1 MNTLEQIADLEKQY
15 LLQTY
20 NRYPIAFSRG
30 KGVFLFDLEGKRYL
44 DFVSGLGV
52 NALGHAHPRIVKA
65 IREQAAMLV
74 HISNLYYHE
83 YQGPLAEKLCKLSG
97 LNRAFFSN
105 SGTEAIE
112 GSIKLARLAGHRAGG
127 AAKSRLVA
135 LDGSYHGRTFGALS
149 LTGQDKHR
157 KGFEPLLE
165 EVTFVKQ
172 NDLASLRAA
181 ISDETC
187 AIVLE
192 PVFGEG
198 GIYECSVEFLQ
209 ECRALAD
216 RHRAALIF
224 DEIQCGLGRTGT
236 MFAFQSFGVTPDI
249 VAIAKPIAAGLPLGA
264 FIAKEEFASAI
275 SPGQHGTTFGGG
287 PLACRVA
294 LEFLAIV
301 EEEKLLENVNKVG
314 AYLHQELNALADRH
328 HAALIFDEI
337 QCGLGRT
344 GTMFA
349 FQSFGVTPDIVAI
362 AKPIAAGL
370 PLGAFLAKEEFA
382 SAISPGQHGTTF
394 GGGPLACRVAL
405 EFLAIVEEEKL
416 LENVNKVGAY
426 LQQELKALAEKSAA
440 AREVRGRGF
449 IQGIELEIPARPIVD
464 AGLAE
469 GVLFNSTQDTVV
481 RFLPPFLLEEKHVDK
496 GIRVLKKLLG
506 KKRKKAA

>member
-1 MNTLEQIADLEKQY
+1 METVTNSSPTTLEQIAERERHF

-20 NRYPIAFSRG
+20 SRYPVVLSRG
-30 KGVFLFDLEGKRYL
+30 KGVFLYDSDGRKYL
-44 DFVSGLGV
+44 DFVSGIGV
-52 NALGHAHPRIVKA
+52 NALGHAHPRIVKT
-65 IREQAAMLV
+65 IRDQAAKLIHV
-74 HISNLYYHE
+74 SNLYYHE
-83 YQGPLAEKLCKLSG
+83 YQGTLAQKLCELSG

-127 AAKSRLVA
+127 EAKCRLVA
-135 LDGSYHGRTFGALS
+135 LEGSYHGRTFGALS

-165 EVTFVKQ
+165 DVSFVKQ
-172 NDLASLRAA
+172 NDVEALRAA
-181 ISDETC
+181 VSDNTC

-192 PVFGEG
+192 PIFGEG
-198 GIYECSVEFLQ
+198 GIYECSAEFLG

-216 RHRAALIF
+216 RHKAALIF

-236 MFAFQSFGVTPDI
+236 IFAFQTFGVTPDI

-301 EEEKLLENVNKVG
+301 EQEKV
-314 AYLHQELNALADRH
+314 
-328 HAALIFDEI
+328 
-337 QCGLGRT
+337 
-344 GTMFA
+344 
-349 FQSFGVTPDIVAI
+349 
-362 AKPIAAGL
+362 
-370 PLGAFLAKEEFA
+370 
-382 SAISPGQHGTTF
+382 
-394 GGGPLACRVAL
+394 
-405 EFLAIVEEEKL
+405 

-426 LQQELKALAEKSAA
+426 LQAQLQGLVEKRAA
-440 AREVRGRGF
+440 AVGVRGRGF
-449 IQGIELEIPARPIVD
+449 IQGIQLEIPARPIVD

-469 GVLFNSTQDTVV
+469 GVLFNATQDTVV
-481 RFLPPFLLEEKHVDK
+481 RFLPPFLLQQKHVDK
-496 GIRVLKKLLG
+496 GIRVLSKLLG
-506 KKRKKAA
+506 KKKKAEA

>member
-1 MNTLEQIADLEKQY
+1 METLTDTPQTSLEQIAALERQY

-20 NRYPIAFSRG
+20 SRYPVLLQRG
-30 KGVFLFDLEGKRYL
+30 KGVFLFDIEGKKYL
-44 DFVSGLGV
+44 DFVSGIGV

-65 IREQAAMLV
+65 IRDQATKLIHV
-74 HISNLYYHE
+74 SNLYYHE

-127 AAKSRLVA
+127 DAKSKLVA
-135 LDGSYHGRTFGALS
+135 LEGSYHGRTFGALS

-165 EVTFVKQ
+165 DVTFVKQ
-172 NDLASLRAA
+172 NDIEGLRAA
-181 ISDETC
+181 VNDNTC

-192 PVFGEG
+192 PIFGEG
-198 GIYECSVEFLQ
+198 GIFECSAEFLG
-209 ECRALAD
+209 ETRALAD
-216 RHRAALIF
+216 QHRAALIF

-236 MFAFQSFGVTPDI
+236 LFAFQSFGVTPDM

-264 FIAKEEFASAI
+264 FLAKEEFATAI

-301 EEEKLLENVNKVG
+301 EDEKLLENVNRVG
-314 AYLHQELNALADRH
+314 AYLHQKLEEL
-328 HAALIFDEI
+328 
-337 QCGLGRT
+337 
-344 GTMFA
+344 
-349 FQSFGVTPDIVAI
+349 VTKRSVAT
-362 AKPIAAGL
+362 A
-370 PLGAFLAKEEFA
+370 
-382 SAISPGQHGTTF
+382 
-394 GGGPLACRVAL
+394 
-405 EFLAIVEEEKL
+405 
-416 LENVNKVGAY
+416 
-426 LQQELKALAEKSAA
+426 
-440 AREVRGRGF
+440 VRGRGF
-449 IQGIELEIPARPIVD
+449 IQGIQLEIPARPIVE

-469 GVLFNSTQDTVV
+469 GVLFNNTQDTVV
-481 RFLPPFLLEEKHVDK
+481 RFLPPFMMEEKHIDK

-506 KKRKKAA
+506 KKTQTA